1 MESSAAQLEPPAKVI
16 EEEEYEEVKAV
27 SVDSDPLNEL
37 KPMAH
42 YADQEEY
49 DEIFKHLNDEN
60 TVSAG
65 AIKDEEVSINPNQL
79 LII

>member
-1 MESSAAQLEPPAKVI
+1 
-16 EEEEYEEVKAV
+16 
-27 SVDSDPLNEL
+27 
-37 KPMAH
+37 MAH

-65 AIKDEEVSINPNQL
+65 VIKDEEVSVNPNHL

>member
-1 MESSAAQLEPPAKVI
+1 MESSAAKLEPPAKVI

-65 AIKDEEVSINPNQL
+65 AIKDEEVSINPNHL

>member
-1 MESSAAQLEPPAKVI
+1 MESSAAQLEQPAKVI

-65 AIKDEEVSINPNQL
+65 VIKDEEVSVNPNHL